1 MYFHEHTC
9 SEPAENLAWDEALLE
24 GVESLKGVDALNDA
38 GGSTVAEIVKRVES
52 GTSHEVLRVWEMP
65 RACVVVGRASR
76 LDLEVFVERC
86 NQDDVPILRRMSGG
100 SSIVAGPGCLMYS
113 VLLSLEARP
122 ACRQVDVAHRTV
134 MERTKEAVQNV
145 LNLYRIEGDV
155 AIEGICDLTWNGFKI
170 SGNALRVKRHWL
182 MYHGTILLT
191 MPLEWIGRYLR
202 IPPRQPEYRGGRTHE
217 RFVTSLCSEVERF
230 PNLKQEISREL
241 AVAWEATRVWTEHPL
256 SDSIAELA
264 RGWMDRR
271 YLHTQWHSDR

>member
-24 GVESLKGVDALNDA
+24 GS
-38 GGSTVAEIVKRVES
+38 ES
-52 GTSHEVLRVWEMP
+52 GSGREVLRVWEMP
-65 RACVVVGRASR
+65 RPCVVVGRASR
-76 LDLEVFVERC
+76 IEQEVFVELC

-113 VLLSLEARP
+113 VLLSLEQRP
-122 ACRQVDVAHRTV
+122 ECRQVDAAHRTV
-134 MERTKEAVQNV
+134 MDRTREAVQCT
-145 LNLYRIEGDV
+145 LNRYRIEGDV
-155 AIEGICDLTWNGFKI
+155 AVEGICDLTWNGFKI

-191 MPLEWIGRYLR
+191 MPLQWISKYLR

-217 RFVTSLCSEVERF
+217 RFVTSLGLEVERF
-230 PNLKQEISREL
+230 PSFEQELSRQL
-241 AVAWEATRVWTEHPL
+241 ATAWDATLPWTEHSL

-264 RGWMDRR
+264 KEWMDRR
-271 YLHTQWHSDR
+271 YRHAQWHADR